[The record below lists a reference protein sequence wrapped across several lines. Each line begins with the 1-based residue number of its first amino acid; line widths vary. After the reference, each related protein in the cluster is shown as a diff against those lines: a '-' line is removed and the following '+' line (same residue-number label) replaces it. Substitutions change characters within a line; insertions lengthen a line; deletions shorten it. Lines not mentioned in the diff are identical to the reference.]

1 MFNSEQN
8 NKFTKVPSSNEKFQI
23 LDNSSDKENEN
34 TLRLK
39 KYKILETK
47 LLAALQ
53 KQKEIQSREK
63 FQIVEPPPITKDNA
77 QEDTL
82 EEESSTIAYRIQ
94 RNKKNEEDLSKKFT
108 FNPQYIT
115 NHINNN

>member
-94 RNKKNEEDLSKKFT
+94 RNKKIEEDLSKKFT

-115 NHINNN
+115 NYINNN

>member
-39 KYKILETK
+39 NIKY
-47 LLAALQ
+47 
-53 KQKEIQSREK
+53 
-63 FQIVEPPPITKDNA
+63 
-77 QEDTL
+77 
-82 EEESSTIAYRIQ
+82 
-94 RNKKNEEDLSKKFT
+94 
-108 FNPQYIT
+108 
-115 NHINNN
+115 

>member
-23 LDNSSDKENEN
+23 LDNSSDKEKEN

-53 KQKEIQSREK
+53 KQKEIQSRER
-63 FQIVEPPPITKDNA
+63 FQIV
-77 QEDTL
+77 
-82 EEESSTIAYRIQ
+82 
-94 RNKKNEEDLSKKFT
+94 
-108 FNPQYIT
+108 
-115 NHINNN
+115 